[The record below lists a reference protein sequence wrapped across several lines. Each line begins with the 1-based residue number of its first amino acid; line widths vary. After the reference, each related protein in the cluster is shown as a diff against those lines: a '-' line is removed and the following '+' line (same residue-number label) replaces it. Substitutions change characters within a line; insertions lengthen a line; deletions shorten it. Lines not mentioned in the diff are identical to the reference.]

1 MKCWK
6 NPKTRNVLPMTL
18 KVLISAPYM
27 QPVVERFRPF
37 FEANGIDIVVPPVNE
52 RLEEDGLLRWA
63 ADVEGV
69 ICGDDRFTA
78 SVLEAAPKLK
88 VIAKWGTGIDSID
101 RKTCAVLDIAVRNT
115 PNAFSEPVADS
126 VLGYMLCFAR
136 RLPWMNDAMRQG
148 CWEKIPGR
156 ALREGTL
163 GVLGVGNVGKAVVR
177 RATAFGMTVLGH
189 DIRDIREIDP
199 AFVAATGIE
208 MVSKEDLLRR
218 ADFVSVN
225 CDLNPTSYH
234 LLDDAAFALMRPS
247 AVLIN
252 TARGPIV
259 DEAALVRAL
268 ESHRI
273 AGAALDVFEV
283 EPLPAESPLRRMD
296 QVMMAPHNANSSPE
310 AWEHVHRNTI
320 NNLIKVFQQAF
331 PDRTFHLLPPDSRP
345 APFGDKPA
353 RESRPTRTPHRTQAA
368 GHDRA

>member
-1 MKCWK
+1 
-6 NPKTRNVLPMTL
+6 MTI

-27 QPVVERFRPF
+27 QPVVEQFRPF

-52 RLEEDGLLRWA
+52 RLEEDELLRWT
-63 ADVEGV
+63 ADVDGV

-78 SVLEAAPKLK
+78 RVLKAASMLK

-101 RKTCAVLDIAVRNT
+101 QATCAALGIAVRNT

-156 ALREGTL
+156 ALRECTL
-163 GVLGVGNVGKAVVR
+163 GVIGVGNVGKAVVR
-177 RATAFGMTVLGH
+177 RAVAFGMTVLGN
-189 DIRDIREIDP
+189 DIREIDL
-199 AFVAATGIE
+199 AFVATTGIE
-208 MVSKEDLLRR
+208 MVAKDDLLRR

-225 CDLNPTSYH
+225 CDLNPTSH
-234 LLDDAAFALMRPS
+234 PLLSDTDFALMRPS

-268 ESHRI
+268 RTHRL

-283 EPLPAESPLRRMD
+283 EPLPAESPLRRMA
-296 QVMMAPHNANSSPE
+296 QVMIAPHNANSSPE
-310 AWEHVHRNTI
+310 AWEQVHRNTI
-320 NNLIKVFQQAF
+320 NNLIKVFQMAF
-331 PDRTFHLLPPDSRP
+331 PDRTFRLLSPDGQP

-353 RESRPTRTPHRTQAA
+353 RAARKAKALHRTQTAR
-368 GHDRA
+368 HNRL